1 MHVSLRTCV
10 VAVTTLFA
18 VLPGRQI
25 AGQVADDT
33 LRRVVTLP
41 AIVVTA
47 TKFPVAAVTGATT
60 VLLGDALRAEGI
72 TSVVDALRRVP
83 GLAVVATGSP
93 GARTSVYTRGGEN
106 GYTRVLVDGVAVN
119 DPGGE
124 FDYAYLT
131 LDDVDRIEIVRGPS
145 SVLYGTDA
153 VTGVIQVF
161 TRRGSGP
168 LRVIGGG
175 RGGTHDTRTLSANVS
190 GSTPSTR
197 FSFGGARHA
206 TSGIHQFNSDYD
218 RTSVTGSVEVR
229 PDASTDARLHIRY
242 ADYVVHI
249 PTDGSGAVVDHNA
262 FQFGQRLTMGAEIGR
277 AVTPRLELR
286 LLLGA
291 HTTDGGF
298 DNAPDGPADT
308 LGFFASSGLNHV
320 VRRNVEFRT
329 NFRITPT
336 VVLTAG
342 SAFEHQRERSF
353 NESQSEFGPSNGSF
367 AVSRRTSAG
376 YAQLLGVRGELTW
389 NAGVRLDD
397 NDAFGTF
404 LTWRGGLAYR
414 IANGTRVRAVVG
426 TAFREPTFFQ
436 NFAEGFV
443 VGNPDL
449 RPEQS
454 RSWEVG
460 VEQDVAH
467 DRIALRATWFDQ
479 RFTDLIEYSFATA
492 EPGDPNYVNVA
503 GAAARGAEFELDARV
518 MRTLVASVSH
528 TWVDSRITAS
538 GIDQS
543 GTGFF
548 VPGSRLLRRPA
559 HTTNAGVSWTV
570 DQGTTVSAQA
580 MRFGAREDLDY
591 NAGARTALPAYTTL
605 DLAGSF
611 TVRRPLDTRPGVA
624 VNVRLANALD
634 EQYTAVLGFRAPGR
648 SVAVGVRVY

>member
-1 MHVSLRTCV
+1 MQVSLRMCV
-10 VAVTTLFA
+10 VALTTLFA
-18 VLPGRQI
+18 VLPDHQI
-25 AGQVADDT
+25 AGQVTDDT
-33 LRRVVTLP
+33 VRRAVTLP

-47 TKFPVAAVTGATT
+47 TKFPLAAVTGATT
-60 VLLGDALRAEGI
+60 VLWGDALRAEGV

-131 LDDVDRIEIVRGPS
+131 LDDVDRIEVVRGPS
-145 SVLYGTDA
+145 SVLYGSDA

-161 TRRGSGP
+161 TRQGNGP
-168 LRVIGGG
+168 FRVTGGG
-175 RGGTHDTRTLSANVS
+175 RGGTNDTRTLSANMS

-197 FSFGGARHA
+197 FSFGAARHA
-206 TSGIHQFNSDYD
+206 TSGIHQFNSSYD
-218 RTSVTGSVEVR
+218 RTSVSGAVEIR
-229 PDASTDARLHIRY
+229 PDANTDARLHIRY
-242 ADYVVHI
+242 ADDEVHI
-249 PTDGSGAVVDHNA
+249 PTDGSGAIVDHNA
-262 FQFGQRLTMGAEIGR
+262 FQFGQRLTMGAELGR
-277 AVTPRLELR
+277 AITPRLELR

-308 LGFFASSGLNHV
+308 LGFFASNGLNHV
-320 VRRNVEFRT
+320 VRRNVEVRT
-329 NFRITPT
+329 NFRITPA

-342 SAFEHQRERSF
+342 TAFEHQRERSF
-353 NESQSEFGPSNGSF
+353 NESQSEYGASNSSF
-367 AVSRRTSAG
+367 DVSRRTSAG
-376 YAQLLGVRGELTW
+376 YAQLLGTRGGLTW

-397 NDAFGTF
+397 NDAFGTLF
-404 LTWRGGLAYR
+404 TWRGGLAYR
-414 IANGTRVRAVVG
+414 IANETRVRAVVG

-436 NFAEGFV
+436 NFADGFV

-460 VEQDVAH
+460 VEQGVAN

-479 RFTDLIEYSFATA
+479 QFTDLIEYSFATA
-492 EPGDPNYVNVA
+492 GPGDPNYVNVA
-503 GAAARGAEFELDARV
+503 GATARGAEVEADARV
-518 MRTLVASVSH
+518 MRTLAVSVGH
-528 TWVDSRITAS
+528 TWVDSRITAA

-559 HTTNAGVSWTV
+559 HTTNARVSWTV
-570 DQGTTVSAQA
+570 GPRANVSVQA

-591 NAGARTALPAYTTL
+591 NAGARVALPAYTTF

-611 TVRRPLDTRPGVA
+611 TVRPPLDTRPGMA
-624 VNVRLANALD
+624 VNVRLANAFD
-634 EQYTAVLGFRAPGR
+634 AQYSAVHGFRAPGR
-648 SVAVGVRVY
+648 SVAIGVRIY